1 MQNCLKHLLH
11 FGHSSGLL
19 KLNYR
24 RGLQWNAGHPCC
36 SDRSN
41 HFCDTMWHCRYRP
54 GRSLY
59 LRLLLKPRIHN
70 STSTSI
76 HCYKVAASNN
86 IVYYKVRCEQEMKST
101 MPYQVKLGVD
111 VVGGSD
117 GDVKSVTQVVYTEC
131 SCPAGKAPHASC
143 KHLAAFLYAMEEFS
157 QLGYTRDCVTCT
169 DELQAGK
176 KSHKKK
182 SEPIKLS
189 EMSWSK
195 SKRKT
200 SKTKRQAEDHQDPRA
215 LSERGHVAARLH
227 ARLEDLESRRNGLF
241 LVMSDPLHAA
251 RERQA

>member
-1 MQNCLKHLLH
+1 MLICCSSLLPAIPDAMQNCLKHLLH

-54 GRSLY
+54 GRALY

-76 HCYKVAASNN
+76 HCYKVVASNN

-101 MPYQVKLGVD
+101 VPYQVKLGVE
-111 VVGGSD
+111 VVGGSY
-117 GDVKSVTQVVYTEC
+117 GDVKSVTQVVYAEC

-143 KHLAAFLYAMEEFS
+143 KHLAAFLYAMEEF
-157 QLGYTRDCVTCT
+157 
-169 DELQAGK
+169 
-176 KSHKKK
+176 
-182 SEPIKLS
+182 
-189 EMSWSK
+189 
-195 SKRKT
+195 T
-200 SKTKRQAEDHQDPRA
+200 S
-215 LSERGHVAARLH
+215 
-227 ARLEDLESRRNGLF
+227 
-241 LVMSDPLHAA
+241 
-251 RERQA
+251 